1 MNETL
6 SHIHHFEKGAD
17 ASARPLLLLH
27 GTGGDENDLVPF
39 GRTIAPTASL
49 LSPRGKVLENGMPRF
64 FRRLTEGVF
73 DEEDVR
79 HRAQEL
85 ADFVEAARAR
95 YGIAAPIA
103 LGYSNGATIAAA
115 VLLMRPEV
123 LAAAILLRAMAP
135 LSQAAP
141 VDLTDKQI
149 LILSGQRPNYSA

>member
-1 MNETL
+1 
-6 SHIHHFEKGAD
+6 
-17 ASARPLLLLH
+17 
-27 GTGGDENDLVPF
+27 
-39 GRTIAPTASL
+39 
-49 LSPRGKVLENGMPRF
+49 
-64 FRRLTEGVF
+64 
-73 DEEDVR
+73 VR

-103 LGYSNGATIAAA
+103 LGYSNGANIAAA

-149 LILSGQRPNYSA
+149 LILSGQRDRIIQPEHAARLVSLLQRDGATVEHRILPTGHELSQADVTLAREWLHAHDHPAMQ